1 MLLFAK
7 YIISSVL
14 GPILFLIFIND
25 LLSNL
30 YNECRLY
37 ADDNKI
43 ISPIT
48 SEADWIRFQ
57 EDINNLDAWS
67 EKWSLGLNFE
77 KCKIMHFGKHNK
89 QYSYQMKDNG
99 VLRSLEKSSIEKDVG
114 VLISNDIC

>member
-67 EKWSLGLNFE
+67 EDFFLKE
-77 KCKIMHFGKHNK
+77 KTY
-89 QYSYQMKDNG
+89 YSH
-99 VLRSLEKSSIEKDVG
+99 I
-114 VLISNDIC
+114 I